1 MIKNIVNNKFR
12 LYTTHIRSRSV
23 LFLLFL
29 LLIAVNLSGLYA
41 LESWPIST
49 DWVMMMNNDWEVYQN
64 SVKSERIKTIDLIP
78 DNNGEIAYYWSSN
91 TSLFFRMTLAQTP
104 EIFGKLVSGAWF
116 IALDLDVDNYMDWF
130 IQLDGVTQ
138 ALYCYPNADS
148 YPDNIP
154 DNSANFTVSS
164 PISAGYARIVS
175 AGTIAYPGAVYL
187 DIQIP
192 FTALDQIAYSKNI
205 SNTTP
210 FLMFYATNKDNKI
223 RIRDAIGTARDISG
237 EFSQSMIYTPYRME
251 SNARIY
257 DTRDSDP
264 YGSAGIWYRNENV
277 SVSGF
282 RWPTSSSP
290 YYNAGNRNARITDSG
305 DNIVWSGVIT
315 TTTSGELVNTTIWT
329 PGLSVPS
336 DIYTIYIEDPLHPG
350 TYNIY
355 DSFEIQSP
363 NISVQKTSSTPI
375 VSSGANVNYSIQI
388 QNTGN
393 VQGNITDILDIL
405 PTGFTYVSGSSSGLT
420 TSNPIVNGDQ
430 ISWQGNWTVPISGSV
445 SQNFTAKSTLVRG
458 DYKNNVTLSGTN
470 FAVKN
475 SGPTANVQVI
485 VPVLTLVKSV
495 NKTSAQPGETV
506 TFLVNYSNVGDD
518 NASVIFI
525 LENIPE
531 TTEYISSSAVG
542 TGMIITYSHDRGIT
556 YNSDQTSP
564 VTDISFQRSIA
575 LTPGSSGSISY
586 QVTIK

>member
-1 MIKNIVNNKFR
+1 MIKNNANNKFR
-12 LYTTHIRSRSV
+12 SYTTHIRSRSV

-49 DWVMMMNNDWEVYQN
+49 DWVMMINNDWEVYQN
-64 SVKSERIKTIDLIP
+64 SVKSERNKTIDLIP

-104 EIFGKLVSGAWF
+104 EIFGRLVIGSWF

-130 IQLDGVTQ
+130 IQLDGVSQ

-192 FTALDQIAYSKNI
+192 FTALDKIAYSKNV

-210 FLMFYATNKDNKI
+210 FLMFYATNRDNRIKI
-223 RIRDAIGTARDISG
+223 KDAIGTSRDFSG
-237 EFSQSMIYTPYRME
+237 AFSQSMIYTPYRME

-264 YGSAGIWYRNENV
+264 YGPAGIWYRNENI

-282 RWPTSSSP
+282 RWPTSNSP
-290 YYNAGNRNARITDSG
+290 YYNAGSRNARITDSG

-329 PGLSVPS
+329 PDLSVPS

-375 VSSGANVNYSIQI
+375 VSSGENVNYSIQI
-388 QNTGN
+388 QNTGD
-393 VQGNITDILDIL
+393 VQGNISDILDIL

-420 TSNPIVNGDQ
+420 TGDPIMNGDQ
-430 ISWQGNWTVPISGSV
+430 ISWQGNWAIPVSGSV
-445 SQNFTAKSTLVRG
+445 IQNFTAKSTFVRG
-458 DYKNNVTLSGTN
+458 DYKNNVTISGTN
-470 FAVKN
+470 FTVKN
-475 SGPTANVQVI
+475 SGPTANVQI
-485 VPVLTLVKSV
+485 IAPVLSLVKSV
-495 NKTSAQPGETV
+495 NKPSGQPGETV
-506 TFLVNYSNVGDD
+506 TYTVNYNNSGDD

-525 LENIPE
+525 FESISS
-531 TTEYISSSAVG
+531 TTEYLTSSAVG
-542 TGMIITYSHDRGIT
+542 SGMTITYSHDGGIT
-556 YNSDQTSP
+556 YNSNQTAP
-564 VTDISFQRSIA
+564 VTHLSFQRSTA

-586 QVTIK
+586 QVIIK